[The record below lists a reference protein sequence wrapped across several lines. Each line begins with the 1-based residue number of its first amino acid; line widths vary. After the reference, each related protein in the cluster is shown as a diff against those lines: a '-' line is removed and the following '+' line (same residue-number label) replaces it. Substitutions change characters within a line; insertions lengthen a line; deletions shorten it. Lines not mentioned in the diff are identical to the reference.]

1 MRASHLTLLFLWT
14 TFVYSGPLLFLPH
27 VHMCVYALRVR
38 VSYVLACTRA
48 CVALSLCASPVG
60 ESESEKRER
69 TNRCPNDG
77 CKSRDALRAD
87 KETVA
92 MFLAH
97 GGWRSKQAA
106 AVHVKLPSKVAK
118 AVGF

>member
-1 MRASHLTLLFLWT
+1 MPCPHADLRTSPPPSDQAPLFRKPGTATAWPYHLARDRVLSALASSTGASTAVIKKVFGTH
-14 TFVYSGPLLFLPH
+14 S
-27 VHMCVYALRVR
+27 LRKGG
-38 VSYVLACTRA
+38 ATA
-48 CVALSLCASPVG
+48 AG
-60 ESESEKRER
+60 NK
-69 TNRCPNDG
+69 
-77 CKSRDALRAD
+77 LRAD

-106 AVHVKLPSKVAK
+106 AVDVKPPSKVAK